1 MKAGEKRELTCISCP
16 MGCLLTAE
24 GLAGGTLSITG
35 NRCPRGAV
43 YAETEINDPRY
54 TVTATCRT
62 DSAKNPRLPVRTD
75 APCPRD
81 RIDEL
86 LACIYALEVKLPVKT
101 GDAVIED
108 FSGIRVTAARS
119 LKN

>member
-16 MGCLLTAE
+16 VGCLLTAE
-24 GLAGGTLSITG
+24 GLPDGSLSITG
-35 NRCPRGAV
+35 NRCPRGVV
-43 YAETEINDPRY
+43 YAEMEINDPRY

-75 APCPRD
+75 SPCPRD

-86 LACIYALEVKLPVKT
+86 LRRIYALEVKLPVKA
-101 GDAVIED
+101 GDPVIED
-108 FSGIRVTAARS
+108 FAGVRILAARS
-119 LKN
+119 LKE